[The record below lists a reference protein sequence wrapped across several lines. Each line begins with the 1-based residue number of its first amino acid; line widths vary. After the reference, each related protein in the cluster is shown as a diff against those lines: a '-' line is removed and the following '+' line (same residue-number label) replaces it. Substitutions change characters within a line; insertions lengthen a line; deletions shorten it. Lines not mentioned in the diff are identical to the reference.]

1 MSQPTRI
8 LAALVVGILLGIL
21 TANAAF
27 APQAILIAD
36 PIGGLWLDALRM
48 TIVPLIVALLI
59 NGITAS
65 AEAARSGRLAGR
77 AVILFMVVLWTGAI
91 MSVFFT
97 PFLLQL
103 FPMNLEAGAALK
115 SALSASADKV
125 GEIPTFGQFVRSFI
139 PTNPVAAA
147 ANDQILPLLV
157 FTTIFAFAMTR
168 LPEAPRKHLTL
179 FFRAVADA
187 MLVIVN
193 WVLWLAPIGVFALA
207 YVVGAKAGAA
217 AFGALLHYILIV
229 SAVGCVV
236 WFAAW
241 PLAMVGGRFGF
252 LAFTRAVGPAHAVA
266 ISTQSSLASLP
277 AMLRGAERL
286 GVPVAASGVTLP
298 LAVALFRA
306 TGPAMNLAV
315 AIYVAHW
322 FGIQLTPMQMA
333 AGVAVAA
340 TTTLGSISLP
350 GSISFISAIAPICIA
365 MGVPIEPLVIL
376 IAVETLPDIVRTTGN
391 VAMDVATTSTVAKRS
406 GFDETE
412 PLTEQDRLL
421 QDGEAAEF
429 PGEGRGPGARAER
442 PDPGLRRET

>member
-8 LAALVVGILLGIL
+8 LAALAAGLLLGIL

-27 APQAILIAD
+27 APQATAIAD

-91 MSVFFT
+91 MSAFLT
-97 PFLLQL
+97 PVLLQF
-103 FPMNLEAGAALK
+103 FPMPSGAEALK
-115 SALSASADKV
+115 ATLSASDKV
-125 GEIPTFGQFVRSFI
+125 GEIPTFAQFVRSFI

-157 FTTIFAFAMTR
+157 FTTVFAFAITR
-168 LPEAPRKHLTL
+168 LPEEPRRHLTL
-179 FFRAVADA
+179 FFRAVGDA
-187 MLVIVN
+187 MLVIIN

-241 PLAMVGGRFGF
+241 PLAMFGGRFSF

-391 VAMDVATTSTVAKRS
+391 VAMDVATTSSVAKRT

-421 QDGEAAEF
+421 K
-429 PGEGRGPGARAER
+429 EGGANNPA
-442 PDPGLRRET
+442 

>member
-1 MSQPTRI
+1 MSQATRI
-8 LAALVVGILLGIL
+8 LAALVVGLLLGIF
-21 TANAAF
+21 TARADF
-27 APQAILIAD
+27 APQAVAIAD

-91 MSVFFT
+91 ISAFLT
-97 PFLLQL
+97 PLLLQF
-103 FPMNLEAGAALK
+103 FPMPEGAGEALK

-125 GEIPTFGQFVRSFI
+125 GDIPTFGQFIRSFV

-157 FTTIFAFAMTR
+157 FTTVFAFAMTR
-168 LPEAPRKHLTL
+168 LPEEPRRHLAM

-187 MLVIVN
+187 MLVIIN
-193 WVLWLAPIGVFALA
+193 WVLWLAPIGVLALA

-229 SAVGCVV
+229 SAVGCVI
-236 WFAAW
+236 WFLAW

-277 AMLRGAERL
+277 AMLRGAEKL

-315 AIYVAHW
+315 AIYVANW
-322 FGIQLTPMQMA
+322 FGIELSPMQMA
-333 AGVAVAA
+333 AGIAVAA

-391 VAMDVATTSTVAKRS
+391 VAMDVATTSTVARRT
-406 GFDETE
+406 GFDEAE
-412 PLTEQDRLL
+412 PVTEQDRLL
-421 QDGEAAEF
+421 QDGDAA
-429 PGEGRGPGARAER
+429 
-442 PDPGLRRET
+442 